1 MDLIFKMK
9 HYTNKFL
16 FTFLGPAELDDHNDP
31 LMRLNR
37 EWRERFNLP
46 DPAQPAVAA
55 APEIPGARSNSPKA
69 IA

>member
-31 LMRLNR
+31 VMRLNR

-46 DPAQPAVAA
+46 EPVKSAATTTAQV
-55 APEIPGARSNSPKA
+55 PESRGRTPKA

>member
-9 HYTNKFL
+9 HYTNKLL

-31 LMRLNR
+31 VMRLNR
-37 EWRERFNLP
+37 EWRERFDLP
-46 DPAQPAVAA
+46 EPAKAAVASA
-55 APEIPGARSNSPKA
+55 AQVPEARGGDTKA